1 MLGRV
6 FCYQGW
12 LWRALNTLTDILTL
26 SVLWLLCSIPVLT
39 LGAATTALYDSVVR
53 CIRYKQSGHYE
64 RFFRTFKNEL
74 VPGLLLTL
82 LWGAVAAL
90 GLWMLALL
98 RQYSAEAPT
107 AMAAGAAYYVA
118 LILPLGAACW
128 VFPILSR
135 CAMSFGAL
143 NKTALKFA
151 AGHLPSTV
159 VLVLMTA
166 EIARLSVRWL
176 FPLAFMPAV
185 LMLLWS
191 LFTEPAFKKHG
202 AGIAAETER
211 ENTEDAADASEKE

>member
-6 FCYQGW
+6 FRNQGLALRGAEYADG
-12 LWRALNTLTDILTL
+12 LWRL

-53 CIRYKQSGHYE
+53 CIRYKQSGPYE

-82 LWGAVAAL
+82 LWGAIAAL

-118 LILPLGAACW
+118 LILPLGRGMLG
-128 VFPILSR
+128 VSD
-135 CAMSFGAL
+135 
-143 NKTALKFA
+143 
-151 AGHLPSTV
+151 
-159 VLVLMTA
+159 
-166 EIARLSVRWL
+166 
-176 FPLAFMPAV
+176 PLT
-185 LMLLWS
+185 LRDELRRS
-191 LFTEPAFKKHG
+191 
-202 AGIAAETER
+202 
-211 ENTEDAADASEKE
+211 

>member
-1 MLGRV
+1 MFGRV
-6 FCYQGW
+6 FRYQGW
-12 LWRALNTLTDILTL
+12 LWRALNTLTDILAL

-53 CIRYKQSGHYE
+53 CIRYKMPRPYE
-64 RFFRTFKNEL
+64 RFFRTFKNEI
-74 VPGLLLTL
+74 VPGALLTL

-98 RQYSAEAPT
+98 RQYSAESPSAG
-107 AMAAGAAYYVA
+107 AAGAAYYVA
-118 LILPLGAACW
+118 LVLPLGAACW

-135 CAMSFGAL
+135 CTLGFGAL
-143 NKTALKFA
+143 NKTALKLA
-151 AGHLPSTV
+151 VAHLPSTV

-166 EIARLSVRWL
+166 EIARLSVQWI
-176 FPLAFMPAV
+176 FPLAFTPAV

-202 AGIAAETER
+202 AGITPEKENSTAAEK
-211 ENTEDAADASEKE
+211 DK

>member
-6 FCYQGW
+6 FRYQGW
-12 LWRALNTLTDILTL
+12 LWRTLNTLTDILAL

-53 CIRYKQSGHYE
+53 CIRYKQSGPYE

-82 LWGAVAAL
+82 LWGAIAAL

-159 VLVLMTA
+159 VLVLM
-166 EIARLSVRWL
+166 RLKL
-176 FPLAFMPAV
+176 HA
-185 LMLLWS
+185 
-191 LFTEPAFKKHG
+191 
-202 AGIAAETER
+202 
-211 ENTEDAADASEKE
+211 

>member
-1 MLGRV
+1 MS
-6 FCYQGW
+6 
-12 LWRALNTLTDILTL
+12 D
-26 SVLWLLCSIPVLT
+26 
-39 LGAATTALYDSVVR
+39 
-53 CIRYKQSGHYE
+53 
-64 RFFRTFKNEL
+64 FFRTFKNEL

-82 LWGAVAAL
+82 LWGAIAAL

-151 AGHLPSTV
+151 VGHLPSTV
-159 VLVLMTA
+159 VIVLMTA

-202 AGIAAETER
+202 AGIAAETGGKTR
-211 ENTEDAADASEKE
+211 KTLRTLPKRNKENGGSFVRIG

>member
-1 MLGRV
+1 M
-6 FCYQGW
+6 
-12 LWRALNTLTDILTL
+12 
-26 SVLWLLCSIPVLT
+26 
-39 LGAATTALYDSVVR
+39 
-53 CIRYKQSGHYE
+53 
-64 RFFRTFKNEL
+64 
-74 VPGLLLTL
+74 PGLLLTL
-82 LWGAVAAL
+82 LWGAIAAL

-202 AGIAAETER
+202 VGIAAETER
-211 ENTEDAADASEKE
+211 KNTEDAADASEKE

>member
-1 MLGRV
+1 
-6 FCYQGW
+6 
-12 LWRALNTLTDILTL
+12 
-26 SVLWLLCSIPVLT
+26 
-39 LGAATTALYDSVVR
+39 
-53 CIRYKQSGHYE
+53 
-64 RFFRTFKNEL
+64 
-74 VPGLLLTL
+74 
-82 LWGAVAAL
+82 
-90 GLWMLALL
+90 MLALL

-159 VLVLMTA
+159 LLVLMTA

-176 FPLAFMPAV
+176 FLLAFMPAA

-202 AGIAAETER
+202 AGIAAETEQQ
-211 ENTEDAADASEKE
+211 NTEDAADPSEKE